1 MPVRKKSG
9 DSRQSPPPC
18 QGAWGLIPG
27 LLFGIGNLPP
37 ILVCAPQQTRL
48 VSAYN
53 ESLKR
58 TCFDQGSI
66 KVRPL
71 VKASTDLFGGLFVNH
86 QQAQKITASQNTGSR
101 VRKVIAWTG
110 LILIILASALGL
122 AYYHASARD
131 FYFKEIRDLTRE
143 KAGYVVAK
151 DEPAAFSLFPR
162 PTLTV
167 KGLKIAN
174 PALDRHAL
182 IASVA
187 KMSVALPWKAL
198 FRLQLDLDAELSAPK
213 ISLAVDQDGTRN
225 WITPEL
231 AEITGGLPFDLVR
244 VDTTEMALLFRNHQ
258 TSEILG
264 LDIDQFDIDLRDG
277 GGNAHIETAG
287 RLGEARFFVLG
298 EITRQHS
305 ENRLRVDLDFGAGAA
320 RKTRIDAI
328 RAPSVAWWIQ
338 QNAVLFPLHG
348 TLSGELALQQQ
359 LPSGEL
365 KFEFAAA
372 DLNEFLRFSP
382 NLVTVKPD
390 VGPLRANGRAVV
402 TGSDIDIRDLDAKI
416 DQPDIKLDLKG
427 NVANLLSAI
436 ETALTVSAQTGDLNS
451 IIDTTELIPAV
462 GSKLAEAPLES
473 GISAKLMTRG
483 SAVTLEDVN
492 ATLRQG
498 NLSLRLT
505 GRMSVV
511 DDDLD
516 FQAEIQAE
524 APDSTELARIL
535 DIEQPIHPDPGPM
548 SIAASISGTEERI
561 YIADARAELH
571 DGHYKSAL
579 QGIVNLSGRLPV
591 MDLACRLDVKDAAG
605 IGKYLKD
612 LPDPLLDGLTVSVLA
627 DVEGPVNDFTLRNIE
642 LTTVRADR
650 KLLVG
655 GDVSGL
661 PGDPKAD
668 LGIHFTMHDP
678 VELDRYFPELGPQRL
693 MGPLVIKGT
702 AAYADHRLALD
713 DLVLQAE
720 QTDVAGSMRFD
731 LSMNPP
737 RIYVILEASAFQT
750 RLITSSEPEITHPG
764 DARDAKVNGSM
775 TEDAQAGDQTSAPA
789 SSPDPGKLFQEFID
803 GIKINTGW
811 ISDLDLYLSFTA
823 ERAKLG
829 GYNIEN
835 QELIVDARNGVF
847 TLANFEIDLE
857 GRPMSLR
864 GYIDANTYPP
874 VYHFAGEIQ
883 GETIEALL
891 NLEDDVFVGGEL
903 NGEFNLLSE
912 GETLGGVIRHLDGE
926 ALVTM
931 GPVQIKSNALNV
943 VSSDILHSML
953 SGVTKS
959 KEQKQSTGY
968 QCGVLGIDVTR
979 GIALINK
986 SFTLE
991 AKDYNL
997 AGKGRIDL
1005 NSGYVELAARPKA
1018 KKGIGLSL
1026 SSLVGGFSVEGHIA
1040 TPKFGLGG
1048 GGLVSAAVV
1057 GYALTPTFTAAAA
1070 TNPATATIVATGFV
1084 AKGIFD
1090 RLTASNYSCKNTL
1103 KRIERNRQKEIVP
1116 RNPHSGR
1123 MDF

>member
-1 MPVRKKSG
+1 M
-9 DSRQSPPPC
+9 
-18 QGAWGLIPG
+18 
-27 LLFGIGNLPP
+27 
-37 ILVCAPQQTRL
+37 
-48 VSAYN
+48 
-53 ESLKR
+53 
-58 TCFDQGSI
+58 
-66 KVRPL
+66 
-71 VKASTDLFGGLFVNH
+71 
-86 QQAQKITASQNTGSR
+86 ASQNTGSR
-101 VRKVIAWTG
+101 VIKIIAWTG
-110 LILIILASALGL
+110 LILVILASALGL

-131 FYFKEIRDLTRE
+131 FYFKEIKDLTRE
-143 KAGYVVAK
+143 KAGYVLAK
-151 DEPAAFSLFPR
+151 DEPAAFSLLPR

-167 KGLKIAN
+167 KGLKIVN

-187 KMSVALPWKAL
+187 KVSVALPWKAL
-198 FRLQLDLDAELSAPK
+198 FRLQLDLDAELTTPK
-213 ISLAVDQDGTRN
+213 ISLAVDRDGTGN
-225 WITPEL
+225 WMTPEL
-231 AEITGGLPFDLVR
+231 AEITGGLPFELVR

-264 LDIDQFDIDLRDG
+264 LDVDQFDIDLRDG

-305 ENRLRVDLDFGAGAA
+305 ENRFRVDLDFGAGAA
-320 RKTRIDAI
+320 RNTRIDAI

-348 TLSGELALQQQ
+348 ALNGELALRQQ

-365 KFEFAAA
+365 KFELATAN
-372 DLNEFLRFSP
+372 LNEFLHFSTD
-382 NLVTVKPD
+382 LVTIKPD
-390 VGPLRANGRAVV
+390 VGPLRASGRAVL
-402 TGSDIDIRDLDAKI
+402 TGSDIDIRDLDVKI
-416 DQPDIKLDLKG
+416 DQPEIRLDLKG
-427 NVANLLSAI
+427 DVSNLLSAI
-436 ETALTVSAQTGDLNS
+436 DTALTMSAQTGDLNS
-451 IIDTTELIPAV
+451 IIDTAELIPAV
-462 GSKLAEAPLES
+462 GSRLAESPLES
-473 GISAKLMTRG
+473 GISATLRTQG
-483 SAVTLEDVN
+483 NAVALEDVN
-492 ATLRQG
+492 TTLRQG
-498 NLSLRLT
+498 NLSARLT
-505 GRMSVV
+505 GRMSVA

-516 FQAEIQAE
+516 FQAEVQAE
-524 APDSTELARIL
+524 APDSSELARIL
-535 DIEQPIHPDPGPM
+535 DIEAPDHPDPGPM
-548 SIAASISGTEERI
+548 LIAASVSGTEQRI
-561 YIADARAELH
+561 HVADARAEFH

-579 QGIVNLSGRLPV
+579 QGTVDLSGRLPV
-591 MDLACRLDVKDAAG
+591 MNLAGRLDVKDAAG
-605 IGKYLKD
+605 IRKYLKD
-612 LPDPLLDGLTVSVLA
+612 LPDPLLDGLTVSARA
-627 DVEGPVNDFTLRNIE
+627 DVEGPVNDFTLRDIE
-642 LTTVRADR
+642 LTTVRADW
-650 KLLVG
+650 KLLVDG
-655 GDVSGL
+655 EVTGL
-661 PGDPKAD
+661 PGDPKAG
-668 LGIHFTMHDP
+668 LGIQFTMQDP

-693 MGPLVIKGT
+693 MGPLDIKGT

-713 DLVLQAE
+713 DLALQAE
-720 QTDVAGSMRFD
+720 QTDVEGLMRFD
-731 LSMNPP
+731 FSMDPP

-750 RLITSSEPEITHPG
+750 KLIKSEPEITHQG
-764 DARDAKVNGSM
+764 NARVTKANGSKI
-775 TEDAQAGDQTSAPA
+775 EGAQAGERTLAPA
-789 SSPDPGKLFQEFID
+789 SNQDPGTLFQEFTD
-803 GIKINTGW
+803 GIKINTDW

-823 ERAKLG
+823 EQAKLG

-847 TLANFEIDLE
+847 TLANYEITLE

-864 GYIDANTYPP
+864 GYIDVNPSPP

-891 NLEDDVFVGGEL
+891 NLEDEVFVGGEL
-903 NGEFNLLSE
+903 NGEFVFLSE
-912 GETLGGVIRHLDGE
+912 GETLGGVIQHLDGE

-959 KEQKQSTGY
+959 KEQKQSTRY
-968 QCGVLGIDVTR
+968 QCGVLGIDVKR
-979 GIALINK
+979 GIALIDK
-986 SFTLE
+986 SFTLQ
-991 AKDYNL
+991 ANDYNL

-1070 TNPATATIVATGFV
+1070 ANPATATIVATGFV

-1103 KRIERNRQKEIVP
+1103 KRIERNRQRTIVP
-1116 RNPHSGR
+1116 RGPHTGR
-1123 MDF
+1123 MNI